1 MFKKMAYA
9 LTILASLTLIA
20 CNGSS
25 TTEPTP
31 GPVNPIVS
39 KGGCTGSYIGGF
51 TPPAKEIR
59 IAMRNESLTRRG
71 IPITGDDAVDNAN
84 TGGGGV
90 DGGIYMEGTFAFET
104 DANCNVIKGGSVI
117 FGYPFGVTGQVNQ
130 DRTFTLSYLGPIVG
144 QINPDNSIS
153 GQFQHGGGEEY
164 IYGDLYGTFTPN
176 GKI

>member
-1 MFKKMAYA
+1 MFKKMTYA
-9 LTILASLTLIA
+9 LTFLTSLILVA
-20 CNGSS
+20 CGSS
-25 TTEPTP
+25 NTTD
-31 GPVNPIVS
+31 PITVPE
-39 KGGCTGSYIGGF
+39 KLVAGKGCTGSYIGGF
-51 TPPAKEIR
+51 SPPAKEIR

-71 IPITGDDAVDNAN
+71 IPITGDDAVDNAA

-117 FGYPFGVTGQVNQ
+117 FGYPFGVSGQVNQ